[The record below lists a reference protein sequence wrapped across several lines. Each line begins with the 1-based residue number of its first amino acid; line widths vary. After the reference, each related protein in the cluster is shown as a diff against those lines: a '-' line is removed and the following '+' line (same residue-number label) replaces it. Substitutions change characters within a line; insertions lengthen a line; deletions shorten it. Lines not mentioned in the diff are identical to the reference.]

1 MPRIPPDP
9 PHLPTTLRLV
19 LASASPRRSALLA
32 DLDLAFTVR
41 PPQIDESPRPDERP
55 PDIVARLAREKAMVA
70 LEPGE
75 IVLAAD
81 TIVVIDDEV
90 LGKPVDAR
98 DACAMLARLAGR
110 DHEVFTGVALA
121 DGTGNEPRLVSRVE
135 RTQVRIRAMSPE
147 EIAAY
152 VAGGEPMDKA
162 GAYAIQGW
170 GAVYVE
176 AIRGNY
182 TNVVGLPI
190 PAVEACLRELG
201 FGIDRFRRTPPDSP
215 EADAGTSPRTW
226 SALPA
231 RRAKSSS

>member
-1 MPRIPPDP
+1 M
-9 PHLPTTLRLV
+9 
-19 LASASPRRSALLA
+19 
-32 DLDLAFTVR
+32 
-41 PPQIDESPRPDERP
+41 
-55 PDIVARLAREKAMVA
+55 AREKALA
-70 LEPGE
+70 SIGPGE

-90 LGKPVDAR
+90 LGKPVDAS

-110 DHEVFTGVALA
+110 DHEVYTGVALA
-121 DGTGNEPRLVSRVE
+121 DGTGEEPRFVTRVE
-135 RTQVRIRAMSPE
+135 RTQVRIRPMSSG

-176 AIRGNY
+176 AITGNY

-190 PAVEACLRELG
+190 PAVEACFRELG
-201 FGIDRFRRTPPDSP
+201 FDIDRFRRTLP
-215 EADAGTSPRTW
+215 EAPGLSSSPGGTSPRT
-226 SALPA
+226 
-231 RRAKSSS
+231 